1 MRRTPLRHRPSKL
14 RKNLSGPLDILESQ
28 AYSLDM
34 SNANQS
40 AAMTLTE
47 YTDALAAAV
56 TAAGESARAWHGAHE
71 HRIYRGQDYV
81 EVYRAADGTGGYGSI
96 VGRDRRFGAALS
108 EADRALGNVMI
119 TRAAPMAAA
128 VMDATKPQ
136 HFGSQ
141 FGKCAECGGPTRNG
155 AHVLRRDSSG
165 LSGWCCARCASGPN
179 TNRSF
184 A

>member
-1 MRRTPLRHRPSKL
+1 MP
-14 RKNLSGPLDILESQ
+14 
-28 AYSLDM
+28 
-34 SNANQS
+34 

-56 TAAGESARAWHGAHE
+56 TAAGEVAKAWHGTKE
-71 HRIYRGQDYV
+71 HRVYRGEDYV
-81 EVYRAADGTGGYGSI
+81 EVYKATDGTGGYGSI
-96 VGRDRRFGAALS
+96 VGRDRRFGAAL
-108 EADRALGNVMI
+108 RAAERVLGDVPI
-119 TRAAPMAAA
+119 TRSTPTVPAPMA
-128 VMDATKPQ
+128 PQ
-136 HFGSQ
+136 AFGSQ

-165 LSGWCCARCASGPN
+165 LPGWCCARCAAGPA